1 MRASLQR
8 RNTVNL
14 RKVVKLLV
22 LLVLLALSIG
32 IAQAAS
38 ALPATS
44 GERSAPGAAVQP
56 AVAELAAPEIETDA
70 PTGWSPDCT
79 PVEMA
84 GYESRL
90 HIRCAVGVP
99 DGAATIYFWAIPA
112 TKTQFANRFL
122 SLGSTALVAGRHL
135 AFLYTPGD
143 TSGTAFGC
151 AASDCRNVYAVIL
164 K

>member
-1 MRASLQR
+1 M
-8 RNTVNL
+8 NP

-22 LLVLLALSIG
+22 LLVLPVLSIG

-44 GERSAPGAAVQP
+44 GQRFAPSAAVQP
-56 AVAELAAPEIETDA
+56 AAPELAAPEIEPAA
-70 PTGWSPDCT
+70 PTDWSPDCT
-79 PVEMA
+79 PIEVA
-84 GYESRL
+84 VYEGRL
-90 HIRCAVGVP
+90 HVRCAAGVA
-99 DGAATIYFWAIPA
+99 DGGATIYFWAIPA
-112 TKTQFANRFL
+112 TKAQFANRFL

-143 TSGTAFGC
+143 TSGAAFGC

>member
-1 MRASLQR
+1 M
-8 RNTVNL
+8 NP

-22 LLVLLALSIG
+22 LLVLLALPIG

-38 ALPATS
+38 ELPAFS
-44 GERSAPGAAVQP
+44 GETASVAPIQP
-56 AVAELAAPEIETDA
+56 AAQGIEPAA

-79 PVEMA
+79 PVEVA
-84 GYESRL
+84 VYEGRL
-90 HIRCAVGVP
+90 HIRCAAGVA

-112 TKTQFANRFL
+112 AKAQFANRFL

-143 TSGTAFGC
+143 TSGAAFGC
-151 AASDCRNVYAVIL
+151 AASDCRNVYAVLL